1 MRKKQNGCLG
11 RGPVKNPPC
20 FRMALF
26 VSETLTQPDKE
37 IQLDYEPNDKFVGVS
52 TTRAHNVITECRVG
66 REQEEIFYRGSAGVF
81 LSSYKQW

>member
-11 RGPVKNPPC
+11 RVLLKNTPC
-20 FRMALF
+20 FRKALF

-52 TTRAHNVITECRVG
+52 TTRAHNKITE
-66 REQEEIFYRGSAGVF
+66 
-81 LSSYKQW
+81 

>member
-11 RGPVKNPPC
+11 RVPLKNTPC
-20 FRMALF
+20 FRKALF

-52 TTRAHNVITECRVG
+52 TTRAHNEITECRVV
-66 REQEEIFYRGSAGVF
+66 REQEESFYGGSAGVF
-81 LSSYKQW
+81 LFSYKQW